1 MEPETVASKKKRPI
15 RKLLLWIMGIIF
27 LFVGISSIYLYSNF
41 NKLVSDAHVN
51 SFNSGSVSDVY
62 ELKFEK
68 LSVNILLGNIQVHNV
83 ELKPREKPLDSYPY
97 INSSL
102 HLRTQ
107 KILLSDVEI
116 MDLIQ
121 TNVLKLKSIDILEP
135 DIEMKL
141 NGKKYVFFPFN
152 DTAAEKTKSPGK
164 KSFISSFL
172 LKEFGLRNS
181 SIHIL
186 NEGRHREL
194 YIKNL
199 SIALKDLLLTQ
210 APGKDLIS
218 NRQVDLSIGEITWR
232 LKKQAITYISISE
245 YKLKKDSL
253 DIQNS
258 ADTAIYHFANFSTG
272 LKALD
277 MQTADSLFHL
287 SMQSFKLSYRDQSI
301 TLKGISFKPNLSNAA
316 MQKRFTYQAPVFS
329 CSVGAINMVGL
340 NFDSLIY
347 ANKLFIDEVV
357 LDKLSVTIF
366 KDQSKPIEKN
376 KFPNYPG
383 QQIGSIDFPVLI
395 KHVKAS
401 NVNLLNSER
410 KPDGGIGKV
419 NVNRLS
425 LDAKNITTLPTNQ
438 PLSVNADAFLENKAH
453 AFLSLQF
460 SYTAPH
466 FLMNGRVKKFNLLT

>member
-1 MEPETVASKKKRPI
+1 
-15 RKLLLWIMGIIF
+15 
-27 LFVGISSIYLYSNF
+27 
-41 NKLVSDAHVN
+41 
-51 SFNSGSVSDVY
+51 
-62 ELKFEK
+62 
-68 LSVNILLGNIQVHNV
+68 
-83 ELKPREKPLDSYPY
+83 
-97 INSSL
+97 
-102 HLRTQ
+102 
-107 KILLSDVEI
+107 
-116 MDLIQ
+116 
-121 TNVLKLKSIDILEP
+121 
-135 DIEMKL
+135 MKL

-152 DTAAEKTKSPGK
+152 DTTAAKAKSPGK

-172 LKEFGLRNS
+172 LKEFGLRNA

-194 YIKNL
+194 NIKNF
-199 SIALKDLLLTQ
+199 SIGLKDLFLSQ
-210 APGKDLIS
+210 APGKDIIS
-218 NRQVDLSIGEITWR
+218 NKQVEISIGEITWR

-245 YKLKKDSL
+245 YKLKMDSVE
-253 DIQNS
+253 IQNS

-287 SMQSFKLSYRDQSI
+287 SMQSFNLSYRDQSI
-301 TLKGISFKPNLSNAA
+301 TLKGISFKPNMSDAA
-316 MQKRFTYQAPVFS
+316 MQKRFTYQTPVFS
-329 CSVGAINMVGL
+329 GSVGAINLVGL
-340 NFDSLIY
+340 NFDSLVY

-366 KDQSKPIEKN
+366 KDQSKPIDKN

-383 QQIGSIDFPVLI
+383 QQIGSIDMPILI

-419 NVNRLS
+419 NVNRLT
-425 LDAKNITTLPTNQ
+425 LDAKNITTLQTNQ

-453 AFLSLQF
+453 ALSKP
-460 SYTAPH
+460 A
-466 FLMNGRVKKFNLLT
+466 V